1 MLSYPVGGVANNA
14 NLAPNKSNACKG
26 NLNMQEMVP
35 KYYLIKQEI
44 IDMINREEIDENGMV
59 PSERELMAMFGVS
72 RITVRKAITDLVN
85 EGYLYT
91 VQGKGT
97 FVRTD
102 ELNRDLVSIMSCT
115 EDIRRMG
122 MVPSK
127 KVICA
132 EVIPA
137 DKKRIKRLQLA
148 EGDHVL
154 KLQRVYYAN
163 NEPLNYTTT
172 YLPCKLFPGIEEHD
186 FGQESV
192 YQVLEQ
198 EYNVKI
204 ATATRTLEAVLALDD
219 VSERLE
225 MTPGQPVILF
235 RAVTFGIMNRRE
247 LPIEVFKSYYRSDKF
262 KFYIKQVR

>member
-1 MLSYPVGGVANNA
+1 MR
-14 NLAPNKSNACKG
+14 
-26 NLNMQEMVP
+26 EMVP

>member
-1 MLSYPVGGVANNA
+1 
-14 NLAPNKSNACKG
+14 
-26 NLNMQEMVP
+26 MQEMVP